1 MAGRKRVSD
10 AEANDVEAATR
21 GVTTAVIDD
30 DDLLPEARPEE
41 LPPET
46 GHAVPKP
53 IPVRYTVVR
62 EGEEGTLDLELHGG
76 QEVSVPYRA
85 GDVLVEEGGLVVPFA
100 SATFNRHY
108 RVVQGEDAESAYE
121 ERFPRFS
128 TGGTAYV
135 RAACPN
141 CDQTMIFS
149 VEVGET
155 LTMGDKSQLKPTFKA
170 KAKEHFCGQT
180 SAKLEDL
187 EDEPDVPAV
196 DGDGAADVGDDDA
209 DD

>member
-21 GVTTAVIDD
+21 GVTEVTDE
-30 DDLLPEARPEE
+30 DLLPEARPEE

-53 IPVRYTVVR
+53 IPARYTVVR
-62 EGEEGTLDLELHGG
+62 EGEEGELEVDIHRT
-76 QEVSVPYRA
+76 VVKVPYRA
-85 GDVLVEEGGLVVPFA
+85 GDVLVERNGHVGAYTPEL
-100 SATFNRHY
+100 FNQRW
-108 RVVQGEDAESAYE
+108 RVIQGEDAESAYE
-121 ERFPRFS
+121 ERFPKFS

-135 RAACPN
+135 RVTCPD

-149 VEVGET
+149 VSVGEIRT
-155 LTMGDKSQLKPTFKA
+155 SGDKSQLKPTFKA

-180 SAKLEDL
+180 SARLEDH

-196 DGDGAADVGDDDA
+196 DGDGAADVGDDDG
-209 DD
+209 D